1 MLLLK
6 KNKHLQKY
14 LASVQGAGQMVGFA
28 PTMGA
33 LHEGHVS
40 LIRKAN
46 EETDCSVC
54 SIFVNP
60 KQFNETTDLENYP
73 RTPGKDIGLLAS
85 ANCNVLF
92 MPSVAE
98 IYPPG
103 LSLNHSLDFGYLEK
117 PMEGQHR
124 PGHFKGVAQV
134 MKRILKIVQP
144 DRLYMGQKDFQ
155 QFAIVQNMLEQ
166 LQSPTQI
173 VLCPIVREESGLAMS
188 SRNLLLS
195 PKQRERAS
203 LIYKILLETKQR
215 IHSHPPAYLQEEAI
229 SRLNEEPDFRAEYF
243 EIVDGKTLKPVK
255 DLGKVDFV
263 LACVAVRVGSV
274 RLIDNMILKP

>member
-1 MLLLK
+1 MLLFK

-14 LASVQGAGQMVGFA
+14 LSSVRSAGQTIGFA

-33 LHEGHVS
+33 LHEGHAS

-46 EETDCSVC
+46 EETACSVC

-60 KQFNETTDLENYP
+60 KQFNETTDLVNYP
-73 RTPGKDIGLLAS
+73 RTPGQDIDLLYS
-85 ANCNVLF
+85 IGCKVLF

-98 IYPPG
+98 IYPPD
-103 LSLNHSLDFGYLEK
+103 LTMNPSFDFGYLEK
-117 PMEGQHR
+117 PMEGQYR

-134 MKRILKIVQP
+134 MNRILEIVQP

-155 QFAIVQNMLEQ
+155 QFAIVQNMLTQ
-166 LQSPTQI
+166 LQSSTQI
-173 VLCPIVREESGLAMS
+173 VLCPIIREENGLAMS

-195 PKQRERAS
+195 PKQREEAS
-203 LIYKILLETKQR
+203 LIYKMLQETKQN
-215 IHSHPPAYLQEEAI
+215 IHSHSPEYLRKEAI
-229 SRLNEEPDFRAEYF
+229 SQFNKVSCFRAEYF
-243 EIVDGKTLKPVK
+243 EIVDGKTLRTIKNFEE
-255 DLGKVDFV
+255 VDYAV
-263 LACVAVRVGSV
+263 ACVAVRVGSV